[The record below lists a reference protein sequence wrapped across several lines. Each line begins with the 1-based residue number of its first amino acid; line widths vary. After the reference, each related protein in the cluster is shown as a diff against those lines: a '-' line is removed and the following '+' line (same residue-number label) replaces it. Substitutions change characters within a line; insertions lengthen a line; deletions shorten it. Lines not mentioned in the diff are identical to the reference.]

1 MMRRGPA
8 CLSCAAHLVGHRMS
22 TALVTTLRES
32 IGYLRD
38 DGYDQTAR
46 LMTAAADELERL
58 SRRVQVLEAVGQSQ
72 TVSRR
77 ATARFRAIMK
87 ANLPL
92 AELTA
97 PDPRRHHET

>member
-1 MMRRGPA
+1 
-8 CLSCAAHLVGHRMS
+8 MS

-46 LMTAAADELERL
+46 LMAAAADELERL
-58 SRRVQVLEAVGQSQ
+58 SWRVQVLEAAGRSQ

-77 ATARFRAIMK
+77 STARFRAIVK
-87 ANLPL
+87 GNLPVADL
-92 AELTA
+92 TEL
-97 PDPRRHHET
+97 DPRRYHEK